1 MMEVMQYEK
10 YREMLSKLCK
20 LDKCG
25 DDLIIIKLKPTAI
38 VKATP
43 EEKIRNINQ
52 SKTSLMKRNDGKPF
66 AAGLQE
72 IGSSGVEQQSRGS

>member
-25 DDLIIIKLKPTAI
+25 DDLIIIKLNCNSKSDTGGKDKEHQS
-38 VKATP
+38 VKGFSHEA
-43 EEKIRNINQ
+43 K
-52 SKTSLMKRNDGKPF
+52 
-66 AAGLQE
+66 
-72 IGSSGVEQQSRGS
+72 